1 MRITGTH
8 RRCSDGTCPAVHDTG
23 DPALIAVQG
32 RTLGDPGAR
41 ADLGDIP
48 AGEQV
53 IVLPWSLLESYAR
66 ERR

>member
-8 RRCSDGTCPAVHDTG
+8 RRCSDGTCPAVHDTD

-32 RTLGDPGAR
+32 SALRDPEAW

-48 AGEQV
+48 AGEV
-53 IVLPWSLLESYAR
+53 VVVLPRSLLDSYAR
-66 ERR
+66 KRR